1 MMHIFFF
8 ALLKFNQ
15 KQYFRKIKTIINE
28 KIKQKNMDY
37 NSFSEFDEV
46 YFLIIFGNS
55 LTRLNFYIFKKKE
68 TKASMKE
75 WILKTFK
82 MRECTKYLNS
92 NVSSFKNKCGCGRLY
107 NQVCSFLTINQLF
120 IIF

>member
-1 MMHIFFF
+1 MSSLYKFEIFLSNVNKSILSIKYVCAWEKKNVKLKYVMMHIFFF

-46 YFLIIFGNS
+46 YFNYF
-55 LTRLNFYIFKKKE
+55 RK
-68 TKASMKE
+68 
-75 WILKTFK
+75 
-82 MRECTKYLNS
+82 
-92 NVSSFKNKCGCGRLY
+92 
-107 NQVCSFLTINQLF
+107 
-120 IIF
+120 